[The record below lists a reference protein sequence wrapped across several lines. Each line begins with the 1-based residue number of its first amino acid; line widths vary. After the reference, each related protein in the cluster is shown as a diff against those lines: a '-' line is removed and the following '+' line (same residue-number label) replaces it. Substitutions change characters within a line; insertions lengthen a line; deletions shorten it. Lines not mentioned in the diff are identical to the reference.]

1 MKRANGTGS
10 IIRRRDKKRRR
21 PYSVYLDGGHDP
33 DTFKRKRIFLG
44 SFEKF
49 SEAQDYLEKYRHG
62 IVTETNSKEIRLS
75 DVWELYKSD
84 KETVTGRQ
92 ITGDYV
98 SVWKQ
103 YIGPKLGN
111 MDISMIKTMHMQGV
125 INSCKSPGRQHHI
138 RSVFTG
144 LFAYALANDLVA
156 KDYAA
161 ALHTAEIEKSTLH
174 KPFTTAEMRWLWQH
188 VDQDIYKVILIQT
201 YTGARKADLTGIL
214 LENVFLKEKY
224 MIGGVKTKAGRNRI
238 IPIADCILPLVRY
251 FYTISKFSNY
261 PRLLMPDNSRNLRRA
276 QDHLNIDKIYR
287 YSDFTGHT
295 THDAR
300 HTFVSMAD
308 NYGIQE
314 SVIKKIVGHK
324 SNDVTASVYTHKSLP
339 QLLAAVNRLPYGV
352 NMYMNPEE
360 ADEEKVVATG

>member
-10 IIRRRDKKRRR
+10 IIHRRDKKRRL

-33 DTFKRKRIFLG
+33 DTFRRRRIFLG
-44 SFEKF
+44 SFA
-49 SEAQDYLEKYRHG
+49 SHREAQEYLEKYRQG
-62 IVTETNSKEIRLS
+62 VITETSSKEIRLS
-75 DVWELYKSD
+75 DVWDLYKSA
-84 KETVTGRQ
+84 KEAVTGRQ
-92 ITGDYV
+92 ISRDYA
-98 SVWKQ
+98 SAWKQ
-103 YIGPKLGN
+103 FIRPKLGS

-125 INSCKSPGRQHHI
+125 INSCKSPGRQHQI

-144 LFAYALANDLVA
+144 LFTYALANDLAA

-161 ALHTAEIEKSTLH
+161 SLHTAEIEKSTLH

-201 YTGARKADLTGIL
+201 YTGTRKTDLTGIL
-214 LENVFLKEKY
+214 LENVFLKDKY

-238 IPIADCILPLVRY
+238 IPIADCILPLVRH
-251 FYTISKFSNY
+251 FYTVSKFAGY
-261 PRLLMPDNSRNLRRA
+261 PRLLMPDSSRSLMRN

-287 YSDFTGHT
+287 CSDFTGHT

-352 NMYMNPEE
+352 NMYLNPEE
-360 ADEEKVVATG
+360 AEDEKVVATG